1 MNTVKIYI
9 ATLIIVNPRNELYS
23 VILTG
28 TSPDEIFRQLQMKA
42 ETEAKKGVKLQ
53 FDEALQDEDA
63 YKDDSPVSGPV
74 AAENTEDQYFLITKV
89 ETFSIET
96 KEKTY
101 GIFDPNGVLLQEFGT
116 FKSFANAGNVLR
128 KAQLGNPYKNCR
140 VKEID

>member
-74 AAENTEDQYFLITKV
+74 AAENTEDQYFLINP
-89 ETFSIET
+89 
-96 KEKTY
+96 
-101 GIFDPNGVLLQEFGT
+101 DGVLLQEFGT